1 MFGFFI
7 FKNKFSNA
15 LSFIAVGGIAA
26 RNGIMMLSHYLH
38 LMRHEGEEF
47 TRQMV
52 ERGTLERM
60 VPVLMTALS
69 AGIALLPFVLAAN
82 EPGKE
87 ILHPVAVVIVGGL
100 ISSTLLDFL
109 ITPLIFFKFA
119 KSAALRA
126 ITRQAA
132 ASQ

>member
-1 MFGFFI
+1 
-7 FKNKFSNA
+7 
-15 LSFIAVGGIAA
+15 
-26 RNGIMMLSHYLH
+26 MMLSHYLH